1 MSIQNFAIA
10 EKIEKEDLTIFK
22 QNEDPNT
29 LKKLTKNLPARQT
42 FEKELLETAKTGK
55 CIRIYVYADKG
66 SKSPTVYEADFE
78 ENPQGLD
85 DFTFEIIAL

>member
-10 EKIEKEDLTIFK
+10 EKIEKENLTIFK

-29 LKKLTKNLPARQT
+29 LKGLAENSPARQT
-42 FEKELLETAKTGK
+42 FEKELLKTAKMGK

-66 SKSPTVYEADFE
+66 SKSPSVYEADFE
-78 ENPQGLD
+78 ENPQSLD
-85 DFTFEIIAL
+85 DFTFEIIDV